1 MCQMGLVGMEHIYK
15 RKTRHTKYF
24 YSKNKFKFKFFFVY
38 KYIHLVD
45 RYIAQKA
52 RRYNFINWYVL

>member
-1 MCQMGLVGMEHIYK
+1 MGQMGLVGMEHVYK

-38 KYIHLVD
+38 KYILGRSV
-45 RYIAQKA
+45 AQKA